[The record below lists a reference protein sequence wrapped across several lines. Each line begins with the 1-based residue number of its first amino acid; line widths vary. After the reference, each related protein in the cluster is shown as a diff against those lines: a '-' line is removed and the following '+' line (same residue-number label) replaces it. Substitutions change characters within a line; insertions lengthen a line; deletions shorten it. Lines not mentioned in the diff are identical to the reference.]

1 MGIGLRGI
9 LINERDTLQQL
20 CIIRSPCRGRCDR
33 FGRDCHFPAHFGPL
47 HMMSRHSI
55 EQGLECLP
63 DSPRPLTMEGK
74 IRGPGNL
81 LDHSKKMI
89 LITSRRP
96 WPSAATMH
104 PSLVCSGK
112 GSSNCKAADNSSTR
126 WFCTAEAMFSG
137 VPQSAMERCT
147 SRSRFVL
154 LTPAWA
160 TASQKVCDRQRGLNV
175 RRMLN
180 DVTWRC
186 LRVILPLLAAILLHG
201 LVDKG
206 SHSLRKQMLGCQ
218 NRHESCAEQNILRT

>member
-1 MGIGLRGI
+1 MGIGLRGV
-9 LINERDTLQQL
+9 LVDERDTLQQL
-20 CIIRSPCRGRCDR
+20 CIIRSPRRGRCDR
-33 FGRDCHFPAHFGPL
+33 FGRDFHFPAHFGPL
-47 HMMSRHSI
+47 HMMSWHSI

-74 IRGPGNL
+74 M
-81 LDHSKKMI
+81 KMI

-218 NRHESCAEQNILRT
+218 DRRESYAEQNILRT